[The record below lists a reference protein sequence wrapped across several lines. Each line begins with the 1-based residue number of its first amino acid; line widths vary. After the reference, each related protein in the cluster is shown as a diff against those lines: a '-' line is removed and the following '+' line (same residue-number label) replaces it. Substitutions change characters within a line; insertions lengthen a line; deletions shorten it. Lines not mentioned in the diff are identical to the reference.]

1 MNFALFLFC
10 ASSAAQLLS
19 PAFAAGDTRSASL
32 PLKGTRGGST
42 SFLARRTL
50 VEDEETDSPETNGSE
65 PPKPSKKRSSTTK
78 QPKEVD
84 AADEPTQGTNDD
96 TKRSHQDR
104 PHKKGPPGHRDC
116 TPCKLLQPIVSSLV
130 YSLSL

>member
-32 PLKGTRGGST
+32 LKGTRGGFT
-42 SFLARRTL
+42 SSLARRTD
-50 VEDEETDSPETNGSE
+50 VRAKDEETDGSE
-65 PPKPSKKRSSTTK
+65 PPKHPSSTTK
-78 QPKEVD
+78 AIKEVD
-84 AADEPTQGTNDD
+84 AADEPKKGMGP
-96 TKRSHQDR
+96 

-116 TPCKLLQPIVSSLV
+116 KPCKLLELIVSSLA